1 MSSDSHEFK
10 RFVEEVKS
18 RLPVESLVRE
28 WGKEPVHRSN
38 RLWACC
44 PLHEEDTPSFTIGP
58 DPGLWYCF
66 GACST
71 GGDVLDLIQ
80 KRLGLSF
87 MEALEDAATRVGL
100 EVPRRKGQGPGAGD
114 SSDEPAL
121 KLLRRAED
129 FYRKCLAGPEGRAA
143 REYLQSRGFDQDT
156 IDSFGL
162 GFAPQGAPI
171 ARRLEAQGADAVR
184 LGEAVGLVRRRDD
197 GSAYDFFW
205 NRLMVP
211 IRDARGRT
219 VGFGARL
226 LPGADGPKYVNTPE
240 TDWFKK
246 GSLIYG
252 FDKALKHA
260 RTKKRLILVEGYTD
274 VMALHAAGLRESVA
288 VLGTSTTSQH
298 ARLVRKTGAQ
308 TGVLLFDGDE
318 AGRKAAVKALLG
330 LLPLELELKVVRID
344 GGEDPADVIARD
356 GAAGMEAHLE
366 NAMGWSEFLLEGLRD
381 MRGRERIS
389 GLEELFKLVSVLK
402 HATMA
407 DEVLRQASSELDIRY
422 EALRADYDRFARD
435 QRGSGGIGGAGR
447 TGVRGS
453 GRRDTAG
460 GSTAGGNTEGGDSG
474 DDEPTSS
481 RSGVERSEQDRAAL
495 TKILADLLGAVLV
508 DFEVFPG
515 VRAALDEHLPAKSRA
530 IFEAMCS
537 LWDEDKDPTPSA
549 VLSQLGDDPARQK
562 VMSLAHRAMTAESP
576 RSLVDQALKAL
587 DMILR
592 KECLEHLTREI
603 QELERRA
610 EAGDE
615 TAEAALLDAVRLL
628 AKVRA
633 GGELPELCTA
643 GPSSGPPPS
652 NEGPDYQTPGQEPAV

>member
-80 KRLGLSF
+80 KRLGISF

-100 EVPRRKGQGPGAGD
+100 EVPRRKGQGPGTGD

-184 LGEAVGLVRRRDD
+184 LGEAVGLLRRRED

-240 TDWFKK
+240 TTWFKK

-252 FDKALKHA
+252 FDKALQHA
-260 RTKKRLILVEGYTD
+260 RTQKRLILVEGYTD

-308 TGVLLFDGDE
+308 TGILLFDGDE

-366 NAMGWSEFLLEGLRD
+366 NAMGWSEFLLGGLRKL
-381 MRGRERIS
+381 RGRERVS
-389 GLEELFKLVSVLK
+389 GLAELFKLVSVLK

-435 QRGSGGIGGAGR
+435 QRGSGAMGGARR
-447 TGVRGS
+447 TG
-453 GRRDTAG
+453 
-460 GSTAGGNTEGGDSG
+460 GGDSG
-474 DDEPTSS
+474 GGDFDGGSDGGGSDEEGTTSGPP
-481 RSGVERSEQDRAAL
+481 GVERSKRDRAAM
-495 TKILADLLGAVLV
+495 TNILADLLGAVLV

-515 VRAALDEHLPAKSRA
+515 VRAALDRHLPASGRA

-549 VLSQLGDDPARQK
+549 VLNQLGDDPARKK
-562 VMSLAHRAMTAESP
+562 VMGLVSRAMTAESP

-587 DMILR
+587 DKILR
-592 KECLEHLTREI
+592 KECLKHLKLEI

-610 EAGDE
+610 AAGDE
-615 TAEAALLDAVRLL
+615 TAEAGLVDALRLM
-628 AKVRA
+628 AQVQA
-633 GGELPELCTA
+633 GGELPELCSAT
-643 GPSSGPPPS
+643 PSSGPPPS
-652 NEGPDYQTPGQEPAV
+652 DEGPDHQAPGQEPAA

>member
-71 GGDVLDLIQ
+71 GGDVLDLLQ
-80 KRLGLSF
+80 KRLGISF

-100 EVPRRKGQGPGAGD
+100 EVPRRKGRGPGTGD
-114 SSDEPAL
+114 PNDDPAL
-121 KLLRRAED
+121 KLLARAEE
-129 FYRKCLAGPEGRAA
+129 FYRKSLAGPEGRAA
-143 REYLQSRGFDQDT
+143 REYLQSRGFDQDA

-184 LGEAVGLVRRRDD
+184 LGEGVGLVRRRED

-226 LPGADGPKYVNTPE
+226 LPGAEGPKYVNTPE
-240 TDWFKK
+240 TEWFKK

-308 TGVLLFDGDE
+308 TGILLFDGDE
-318 AGRKAAVKALLG
+318 AGRKAAVKALQG
-330 LLPLELELKVVRID
+330 LLPLELELKVVRIE
-344 GGEDPADVIARD
+344 GGEDPADVVVRD

-366 NAMGWSEFLLEGLRD
+366 NAMGWAEFLLGGIREL
-381 MRGRERIS
+381 RGRERVS
-389 GLEELFKLVSVLK
+389 GLEELFKLVAVLK

-407 DEVLRQASSELDIRY
+407 DEVLRQASAELDIRY
-422 EALRADYDRFARD
+422 EALRADYDRFVRE
-435 QRGSGGIGGAGR
+435 QRGSGWDGGMGGASRARVGESQ
-447 TGVRGS
+447 GADDDGEGS
-453 GRRDTAG
+453 PGANTAAGRRPAPRSRQRKTAL
-460 GSTAGGNTEGGDSG
+460 
-474 DDEPTSS
+474 
-481 RSGVERSEQDRAAL
+481 V
-495 TKILADLLGAVLV
+495 KILADLLGAVLL
-508 DFEVFPG
+508 DFDVFPG
-515 VRAALDEHLPAKSRA
+515 VRAALDQHLPTDGRA

-537 LWDEDKDPTPSA
+537 LWDEDKDPTPNA
-549 VLSQLGDDPARQK
+549 VLDQLGDDPARTK
-562 VMSLAHRAMTAESP
+562 VMGLVNRALTAESP
-576 RSLVDQALKAL
+576 RSLVDQALQAL
-587 DMILR
+587 DKILR
-592 KECLEHLTREI
+592 EECLEHLKAEI
-603 QELERRA
+603 KELERRSQ
-610 EAGDE
+610 AGDE
-615 TAEAALLDAVRLL
+615 TADAALLDAVRLL
-628 AKVRA
+628 EKVKA
-633 GGELPELCTA
+633 GGELPEFCTA
-643 GPSSGPPPS
+643 GPSSIPPTPS
-652 NEGPDYQTPGQEPAV
+652 HEGPDHQAPGQEPAA

>member
-71 GGDVLDLIQ
+71 GGDVLDLLQ
-80 KRLGLSF
+80 KRLGISF

-100 EVPRRKGQGPGAGD
+100 EMPRRKGRGPGTGD
-114 SSDEPAL
+114 PNDDPAL
-121 KLLRRAED
+121 KLLARAEE
-129 FYRKCLAGPEGRAA
+129 FYRKCLAGSEGRAA
-143 REYLQSRGFDQDT
+143 REYLQSRGFDQDA

-184 LGEAVGLVRRRDD
+184 LGEGVGLVRRRED

-226 LPGADGPKYVNTPE
+226 LPGAEGPKYVNTPE
-240 TDWFKK
+240 TEWFKK

-308 TGVLLFDGDE
+308 TGILLFDGDE

-330 LLPLELELKVVRID
+330 LLPLELELKVVRIE
-344 GGEDPADVIARD
+344 GGEDPADVVARD

-366 NAMGWSEFLLEGLRD
+366 NAMGWAEFLLGGLRD
-381 MRGRERIS
+381 LRGRERVS
-389 GLEELFKLVSVLK
+389 GLEELFKLVGVLK

-407 DEVLRQASSELDIRY
+407 DEVLRQASRELDIRY
-422 EALRADYDRFARD
+422 EALRADYDRFTRE
-435 QRGSGGIGGAGR
+435 QRGSGWDGGMGGASR
-447 TGVRGS
+447 TRGGESEEGAS
-453 GRRDTAG
+453 GRG
-460 GSTAGGNTEGGDSG
+460 GEDASQGSQPAEGPNGI
-474 DDEPTSS
+474 PLS
-481 RSGVERSEQDRAAL
+481 RQQRTTLVR
-495 TKILADLLGAVLV
+495 ILADLLGAVLV
-508 DFEVFPG
+508 DFDVFPG
-515 VRAALDEHLPAKSRA
+515 VRAALDQHLPADGRA

-537 LWDEDKDPTPSA
+537 LWDEDKDPTPNA
-549 VLSQLGDDPARQK
+549 VLDQLGDDPARAK
-562 VMSLAHRAMTAESP
+562 VMGLVNRALTAESP
-576 RSLVDQALKAL
+576 RSLVDQALQAL
-587 DMILR
+587 DKILR
-592 KECLEHLTREI
+592 DAFLKHLKGEI
-603 QELERRA
+603 KELERRSQ
-610 EAGDE
+610 AGDD
-615 TAEAALLDAVRLL
+615 TADAALLDAVRLL
-628 AKVRA
+628 SAIKA
-633 GGELPELCTA
+633 GGELPEFCTA
-643 GPSSGPPPS
+643 SPSSSSPTPS
-652 NEGPDYQTPGQEPAV
+652 HEGPDHQAPGQEPAA